1 MQEPVRE
8 VELTLDE
15 NYPFIDRSFKFRFL
29 NGLIYLGIF
38 VLVFAFSP
46 LRFGL
51 KIRGRKLLRKHRAL
65 FRNGAMTVSNH
76 VLRWDLLCVLQ
87 AVRYRRLY
95 YPVWKEN
102 LMGPDRHLI
111 RLVGGIPVP
120 DEVHLMRY
128 FNAAFDELH
137 AKKKWI
143 HVFPESS
150 KWDYYQP
157 IRPFKK
163 GMFTLAY
170 RYQLPVIPLAFS
182 YRKPRGLYRLI
193 NALLKRNYP
202 LVTLTIG
209 EPILPDLTLG
219 RKEAVRK
226 LREECHRSIV
236 ALAGIRNNPFPCE
249 GD

>member
-1 MQEPVRE
+1 
-8 VELTLDE
+8 
-15 NYPFIDRSFKFRFL
+15 
-29 NGLIYLGIF
+29 
-38 VLVFAFSP
+38 
-46 LRFGL
+46 
-51 KIRGRKLLRKHRAL
+51 
-65 FRNGAMTVSNH
+65 
-76 VLRWDLLCVLQ
+76 
-87 AVRYRRLY
+87 
-95 YPVWKEN
+95 VWKEN

-128 FNAAFDELH
+128 FNQAFDELH
-137 AKKKWI
+137 EKRKWI

-170 RYQLPVIPLAFS
+170 RYNLPVIPLAFS
-182 YRKPRGLYRLI
+182 YRKPRGLYLLL
-193 NALLKRNYP
+193 NALLKRNNP

-209 EPILPDLTLG
+209 EPILPDPALG

-226 LREECHRSIV
+226 LREDCHRRIV
-236 ALAGIRNNPFPCE
+236 ALAGIRDNPFPCE